1 MGLPWWLSGKESAC
15 NAEDLCLIPRSGRS
29 PEGGHGNP
37 LQYSC
42 LKNPMDRGT
51 WQAAVHRVAQSQ
63 TRLKWPSGSG
73 SSRGVVKK
81 WVMTAKEHVAFLG
94 GGVIKMFQIWL
105 SWWWHNFPYTLKLI
119 ELYAYNWYI
128 FFMYE
133 LYLNKLLTGK
143 NQVTTCHHLCPT
155 FLLNKELSYM
165 VHGFLPFPFIFNSTV
180 LWLLMNINIVTHTVF
195 LIAKD
200 F

>member
-1 MGLPWWLSGKESAC
+1 MQVCLTRHQRSLHQSPSESPAAWVSKLKGLSTAGS
-15 NAEDLCLIPRSGRS
+15 RS
-29 PEGGHGNP
+29 P
-37 LQYSC
+37 C
-42 LKNPMDRGT
+42 LDC
-51 WQAAVHRVAQSQ
+51 AE
-63 TRLKWPSGSG
+63 L
-73 SSRGVVKK
+73 
-81 WVMTAKEHVAFLG
+81 AFLG